1 MENPRSVLLGS
12 RAFWQGIDIPG
23 DACQA
28 VVIEKLPFDVP
39 GDPLL
44 QLRAEVLFGRG
55 SRVFGD
61 YQIPRMLLRL
71 KQMMGRLIRT
81 PEDRGI
87 IVLVEPRADKPY
99 FRRVVA
105 SLPPGARYHL
115 VRLDDLDATVEDFL
129 RRSGMRR

>member
-1 MENPRSVLLGS
+1 VLLGS

-23 DACQA
+23 DALQA

-44 QLRAEVLFGRG
+44 QLRSEVLFGRG

-61 YQIPRMLLRL
+61 YQVPRMLLRL

-81 PEDRGI
+81 PTDRGI

-105 SLPPGARYHL
+105 TLPPGARHHL
-115 VRLDDLDATVEDFL
+115 VRLDDLDLVVEDFL
-129 RRSGMRR
+129 RRSASRN

>member
-1 MENPRSVLLGS
+1 
-12 RAFWQGIDIPG
+12 
-23 DACQA
+23 
-28 VVIEKLPFDVP
+28 
-39 GDPLL
+39 
-44 QLRAEVLFGRG
+44 
-55 SRVFGD
+55 
-61 YQIPRMLLRL
+61 MLLRL